1 MCLASF
7 FFFFIA
13 FLKLGSIILSVD
25 WELLRLFWQV
35 GVQNHK
41 IGGGECLEFTFYM
54 NRASNCQK
62 K

>member
-1 MCLASF
+1 MIFLVIIICYDMCLASF

-41 IGGGECLEFTFYM
+41 IGGE
-54 NRASNCQK
+54 NV
-62 K
+62 